1 MSSHNSYV
9 VILLVSTAILAG
21 VCYGQDIAT
30 GSVINSGV
38 TIDENGVTIGGS
50 TPSFSGPPLTFE
62 CPAGCISQS
71 YSPVIFTSEVAI
83 STLQNSCTCMGC
95 PSGGIVQC
103 TFYQDG
109 KKLEPTDTV
118 LAAVAAS
125 AQSTTPAGGTS
136 TTDVISES
144 NGSMLA
150 VWAGIGSVL
159 LLI

>member
-1 MSSHNSYV
+1 MASYNSYAA
-9 VILLVSTAILAG
+9 ILLVCTAILAG
-21 VCYGQDIAT
+21 VCYGQDIVG

-38 TIDENGVTIGGS
+38 TIDENGVTIGDS

-83 STLQNSCTCMGC
+83 STLQNSCTCIGC
-95 PSGGIVQC
+95 PSGGIVKC

-118 LAAVAAS
+118 LAAAAAS
-125 AQSTTPAGGTS
+125 AQSTTPTTGGTA
-136 TTDVISES
+136 DIISES
-144 NGSMLA
+144 HGSMLA
-150 VWAGIGSVL
+150 VWAGIGLVL
-159 LLI
+159 LLV